1 MRPSLMLR
9 LLPLA
14 DATLV
19 PDRPTAHA
27 ARAAM
32 RSSPPSPEDPA

>member
-1 MRPSLMLR
+1 MHPSLMLR

-19 PDRPTAHA
+19 PDRLTAHA

-32 RSSPPSPEDPA
+32 QSSPPSPEDPA